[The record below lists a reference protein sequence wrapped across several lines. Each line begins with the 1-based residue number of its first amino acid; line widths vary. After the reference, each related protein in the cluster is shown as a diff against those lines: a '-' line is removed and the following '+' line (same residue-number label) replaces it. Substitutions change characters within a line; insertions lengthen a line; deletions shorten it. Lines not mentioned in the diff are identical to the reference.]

1 MLTYYFDGLNSKAY
15 EKVTGESFDTA
26 FELLAELLIIGTKQQ
41 VKRGLHKGYKEEE
54 DITSTVRGSIQI
66 VRSIRERTLIH
77 KKVAIQYDEYS
88 ADIIYNQILKTTL
101 YQLLRNKKEVTKEQ
115 QQSIRSLL
123 PFFSDSSLIPLRDID
138 WQEMIFHRNNKRYEL
153 LMNICYFVIEELL
166 MSEESGNSLQEIFE
180 RERLST
186 LYEKF
191 LLNFYK
197 KHHSDCYKVHSPHI
211 NWAIADSSQE
221 NRLPRMETDVVL
233 ENKNEVIIIDAK
245 FYKDGAF
252 SNKIGNSYTHRSNNL
267 YQMYAY
273 MNNWEQTKPFKKIRG
288 ILVYAQPDE
297 STIVSDSHVI
307 SGKKLDIITLNL
319 NQEWRYIEE
328 KLHSIV
334 SI

>member
-1 MLTYYFDGLNSKAY
+1 MFTYYFDGINTKAY
-15 EKVTGESFDTA
+15 EKVTGESFDTV

-54 DITSTVRGSIQI
+54 DITSTVRGSIQV

-77 KKVAIQYDEYS
+77 KKVAIRYDEYS
-88 ADIIYNQILKTTL
+88 SDIIYNQILKTTL
-101 YQLLRNKKEVTKEQ
+101 YQLLKNKNEVTKQQ

-123 PFFSDSSLIPLRDID
+123 PFFTDCSLISFRDID

-166 MSEESGNSLQEIFE
+166 MSEETGNSLQEIFE

-197 KHHSDCYKVHSPHI
+197 KHHSNRYKVHSPHI
-211 NWAIADSSQE
+211 NWALANHSSE
-221 NRLPRMETDVVL
+221 NRLPRMETDIVL
-233 ENKNEVIIIDAK
+233 ENQNEVIIIDAK
-245 FYKDGAF
+245 YYKDGAF
-252 SNKIGNSYTHRSNNL
+252 TSKIGKSYTHRSNNL

-273 MNNWEQTKPFKKIRG
+273 MNNWEQTKPRKKIRG

-297 STIVSDSHVI
+297 SSLVSDSHVI

-319 NQEWRYIEE
+319 NQEWRSIEND
-328 KLHSIV
+328 LNSMV